1 MSKPLPA
8 LTSDAEAEAF
18 VETADLTAYDLTAML
33 PHSFE
38 FAPKTAQVN
47 MRFPEPLLAAVKAQ
61 AARKGMSYQRFIRQT
76 LEAALRQPDRP

>member
-8 LTSDAEAEAF
+8 LASDAEAEAF

>member
-8 LTSDAEAEAF
+8 LASDADAEALI
-18 VETADLTAYDLTAML
+18 ETADLTAYDLSAIV

-61 AARKGMSYQRFIRQT
+61 AAVLGMSYQRFIRHT
-76 LEAALRQPDRP
+76 LEAALHKAER

>member
-8 LTSDAEAEAF
+8 LTSDAVAEAF
-18 VETADLTAYDLTAML
+18 VETSDLTTHDLSAMA

-76 LEAALRQPDRP
+76 LETALRQTGMP